1 MSTARSMT
9 RAHIADP
16 HLIAKIK
23 MGQIDQIKKTIAKEV
38 DAAIEFAAA

>member
-1 MSTARSMT
+1 MVGMT

-23 MGQIDQIKKTIAKEV
+23 MGQIDQIKQCAR
-38 DAAIEFAAA
+38 